1 MPGRGLQQIEPE
13 NRSKIQPVIKL
24 TPAIKNLSSF
34 LNFRFNR
41 NRSHTVDISTLIGIV
56 VAFGLVIISILLGG
70 DGTWFINYPSVMI
83 VLGGTMGATLL
94 SYPLSEVL
102 SVFKVAKNVFLH
114 RPQIPSQLIPLI
126 ARFAKKARREGI
138 LSFESLLKDIDD
150 PFLVKGIQMAIDGME
165 SSSIEDV
172 MTTEIQYLEER
183 HRLGSEIFTTM
194 GTFAPAVGMLG
205 TIIGLVQMLMQ
216 LEDPS
221 QIGAPMAV
229 ALLTTFYGTLLAN
242 LLFLPVAGKL
252 KTRSKQEILVKQ
264 MVLEGVISIQSG
276 DNHHIVEQKLKAF
289 IAPKARL
296 AASVQPAKA

>member
-1 MPGRGLQQIEPE
+1 VESG
-13 NRSKIQPVIKL
+13 
-24 TPAIKNLSSF
+24 PAIRPIFDFPPAFKEFISF
-34 LNFRFNR
+34 PGFRSNPK
-41 NRSHTVDISTLIGIV
+41 RSNSVDISTLIGIA
-56 VAFGLVIISILLGG
+56 VAFGLVIVSILMGG
-70 DGTWFINYPSVMI
+70 DGSWFISYPSVMI
-83 VLGGTMGATLL
+83 VMGGTMGATLL

-114 RPQIPSQLIPLI
+114 RSQMPNRLIPLI
-126 ARFAKKARREGI
+126 AGFAKKARQEGI
-138 LSFESLLKDIDD
+138 LSFESQLKDIED

-165 SSSIEDV
+165 SNSIEDV

-216 LEDPS
+216 MEDPS

-276 DNHHIVEQKLKAF
+276 DNHRIVEQKLKAF
-289 IAPKARL
+289 IAPNMRL
-296 AASVQPAKA
+296 AASGEPART